1 MQRKDLFRFY
11 ISLALALI
19 GLFAIFSPQFAM
31 FAVVIILG
39 LSLLLWG
46 IVSLIRHYN
55 GRQHGSSLFDDASRQ
70 PVPVLRTALAFL
82 LVLAGILLLVFSAPA
97 KDTFIPVVIGFWAL
111 AAGVFSV
118 INAIKCYRHRQ
129 EYMLSIIAL
138 AVSFTTAI
146 AFFVL
151 SSGGFTSPAGGVFL
165 LIFGLV
171 TSIEISITS
180 RTLSY

>member
-39 LSLLLWG
+39 IILLLWG
-46 IVSLIRHYN
+46 FVSVVRYYN
-55 GRQHGSSLFDDASRQ
+55 SRQHGSSLFDEAPTQS
-70 PVPVLRTALAFL
+70 VPVLRMALACL
-82 LVLAGILLLVFSAPA
+82 LILAGILLLVFSVPA

-111 AAGVFSV
+111 VAGVFSV
-118 INAIKCYRHRQ
+118 INAIKCYRRHQ
-129 EYMLSIIAL
+129 EYRLSIIAL
-138 AVSFTTAI
+138 AVSFATAI
-146 AFFVL
+146 AFFAL
-151 SSGGFTSPAGGVFL
+151 SSGGFASPAGGVFL

-180 RTLSY
+180 RTFSY

>member
-19 GLFAIFSPQFAM
+19 GLFAIFSPKFAM

-39 LSLLLWG
+39 FILLLWG
-46 IVSLIRHYN
+46 AVSIIRYYN
-55 GRQHGSSLFDDASRQ
+55 GRQHGSSLFDDTPRQSAPILRILLAS
-70 PVPVLRTALAFL
+70 L
-82 LVLAGILLLVFSAPA
+82 LILAGILLLVFSVPA
-97 KDTFIPVVIGFWAL
+97 KDTFIPVIIGFWAL
-111 AAGVFSV
+111 IAGVFSV
-118 INAIKCYRHRQ
+118 INAIKCYRRRH
-129 EYMLSIIAL
+129 EYMLSIVAL
-138 AVSFTTAI
+138 ITCFATAI

-151 SSGGFTSPAGGVFL
+151 SSGGFSSPAGGVFL

-171 TSIEISITS
+171 TSVEISITS

>member
-39 LSLLLWG
+39 IILLLWG
-46 IVSLIRHYN
+46 LVTVIRFYN
-55 GRQHGSSLFDDASRQ
+55 RRQHGSSLFDDGPQQS
-70 PVPVLRTALAFL
+70 VPALRITIAIL
-82 LVLAGILLLVFSAPA
+82 LFIAGILLLVFSVPA

-111 AAGVFSV
+111 VAGVFCV
-118 INAIKCYRHRQ
+118 INAIKSYRHRQ
-129 EYMLSIIAL
+129 EYLLSIIAL
-138 AVSFTTAI
+138 AVSFATAI

-151 SSGGFTSPAGGVFL
+151 SSAGFTSPAGGVFL
-165 LIFGLV
+165 LIFGLI

-180 RTLSY
+180 RTTSY